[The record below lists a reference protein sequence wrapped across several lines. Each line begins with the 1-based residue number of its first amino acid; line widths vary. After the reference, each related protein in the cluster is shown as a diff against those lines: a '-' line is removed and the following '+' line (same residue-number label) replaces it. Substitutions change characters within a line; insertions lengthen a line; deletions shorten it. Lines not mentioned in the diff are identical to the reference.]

1 MCSCFGVIAKD
12 NRGKIQYAYLLFIGA
27 FTVLLCMVILENA
40 VMLQVKN
47 RVENVLTVS
56 GFSGAMCDLQKMS
69 ESMSVIRHEEN
80 GQIFYDFEA
89 MYDSASVYLD
99 ESGARERI
107 CLMLEKNIRSDGL
120 MREIIGDY
128 SLEEL
133 VLYNEYFDPSAVA
146 PNGVALD
153 TPGIYLKI
161 KLDIR
166 GILGKRRI
174 VYLDKCIVVRAE

>member
-1 MCSCFGVIAKD
+1 MCACSCLTVKD
-12 NRGKIQYAYLLFIGA
+12 NRGKIQYAYLLFIAA

-47 RVENVLTVS
+47 RMENVLTVS

-69 ESMSVIRHEEN
+69 ESMSVARREEN

-99 ESGARERI
+99 ENGLRDRI
-107 CLMLEKNIRSDGL
+107 CRMLEENIRSDGL
-120 MREIIGDY
+120 MREMIREY

-133 VLYNEYFDPSAVA
+133 ILYNEYFYPPAVA

-161 KLDIR
+161 KLNIR
-166 GILGKRRI
+166 GIFLKRRI
-174 VYLDKCIVVRAE
+174 VYLDKCIAVRTG